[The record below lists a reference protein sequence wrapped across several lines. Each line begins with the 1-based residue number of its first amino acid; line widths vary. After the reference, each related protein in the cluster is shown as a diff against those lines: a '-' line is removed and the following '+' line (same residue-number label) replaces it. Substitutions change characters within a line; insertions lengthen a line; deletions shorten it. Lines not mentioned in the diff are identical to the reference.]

1 MKLLLFIVSVAV
13 LGFAQTDSH
22 PYPFLLRISHETFDD
37 YSCALLQTTGAFHLE
52 FARGGDIKVVEGV
65 TGPEDLSKVQR
76 ILEGPPLE
84 VLSQEQVEEPI
95 VRSRTE
101 RLQLTIRR
109 HDYWQDLFFQSI
121 ESEQPFKRSLEALIS
136 WLDDLHKLPH
146 KEFSEEEGKQNCLP
160 PKEIVLK
167 KRDPFP
173 APSRSFTPSDW
184 AAKSVLK
191 VPPLA
196 PIAPTKPVPV
206 RPLLRAYSFAVKS
219 SDARQF
225 CTLIADSGR
234 YRFEDRYQKMG
245 KPVNSRI
252 TVGVLNSEE
261 RAQLLTIL
269 DNPRLAQIRHHEP
282 RGSAVVPVLGDM
294 LNLTIT
300 RPSGDQNII
309 LSSSFGRQFGSF
321 YGGDADTTVAQKLT
335 KFLKD
340 RIENGKTQTLDK
352 STRNDCTELP

>member
-1 MKLLLFIVSVAV
+1 MKVWLFIASVAA
-13 LGFAQTDSH
+13 LASAQSDSR
-22 PYPFLLRISHETFDD
+22 PYPFLLRISHETFND

-52 FARGGDIKVVEGV
+52 FARGGDIKVFEGV
-65 TGPEDLSKVQR
+65 TSPEDVSKIQR
-76 ILEGPPLE
+76 ILEGPPLQ
-84 VLSQEQVEEPI
+84 VLSQEQIEEPI

-101 RLQLTIRR
+101 KLQLTIRR
-109 HDYWQDLFFQSI
+109 HDHLQDLFFQSI
-121 ESEQPFKRSLEALIS
+121 ESEEPFKHLLEPLVG

-160 PKEIVLK
+160 PREIVLK
-167 KRDPFP
+167 KRDSFP
-173 APSRSFTPSDW
+173 TPSRSFTPSDW

-196 PIAPTKPVPV
+196 PMAPTKPVPV

-225 CTLIADSGR
+225 CTLIADNGR

-245 KPVNSRI
+245 KPVNSKI

-269 DNPRLAQIRHHEP
+269 DNPRLARIRHHEP
-282 RGSAVVPVLGDM
+282 RGSTVVPVLGDM

-300 RPSGDQNII
+300 RPTGDQNII

-321 YGGDADTTVAQKLT
+321 YGGDADIAVAHNLT

-340 RIENGKTQTLDK
+340 RIENSKAETLDK
-352 STRNDCTELP
+352 SARNDCTELP